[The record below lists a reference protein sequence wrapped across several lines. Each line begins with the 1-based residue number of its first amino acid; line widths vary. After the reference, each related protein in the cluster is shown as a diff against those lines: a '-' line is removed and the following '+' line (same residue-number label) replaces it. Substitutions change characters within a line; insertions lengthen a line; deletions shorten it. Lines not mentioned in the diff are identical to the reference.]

1 MKNKTEWWKAKAGVG
16 KDVWSMVVWFA
27 IGWGA
32 VTLGEWMLPGF
43 GVGQVQAFFVGAG
56 AMFVALTALGAW
68 KQNQIIVQNALAKAQ
83 WDKDREADMEQQA
96 QIDQEIINKLKND
109 HSTLSGKEQDKRLLA
124 LEAALKH
131 LRKQ

>member
-68 KQNQIIVQNALAKAQ
+68 KRNQIIEQNALAKAQ
-83 WDKDREADMEQQA
+83 WDMDRKADIEQQA
-96 QIDQEIINKLKND
+96 TIDQEIINKLKTD
-109 HSTLSGKEQDKRLLA
+109 HNMLSGKEQDDRLQA

>member
-16 KDVWSMVVWFA
+16 KDVWSMVVWFT

-32 VTLGEWMLPGF
+32 VTLGEWMFPGF

-68 KQNQIIVQNALAKAQ
+68 KRNQIIEQNALAKAQ
-83 WDKDREADMEQQA
+83 WDMDRKADIEQQA

-109 HSTLSGKEQDKRLLA
+109 HSTLSGKEQDKRLQA